1 MSNEN
6 GKKPSVKATVKSKE
20 IITNMLGGKVLKTV
34 GLNDIEISEEYV
46 KALEPFT
53 SNKEHM
59 SNLLE
64 YAFDSIGLVS
74 FSKEFKK
81 ELDKKKEEPLT
92 NNA

>member
-59 SNLLE
+59 SKLLE